1 VFLIISDT
9 ADSSDQVRFSEV
21 RVTVLL
27 RAYRHGTENK
37 FKCFEV
43 NANVLT
49 LKPGWRGGYSD

>member
-27 RAYRHGTENK
+27 HAYRHGTENK
-37 FKCFEV
+37 FKCFKV

-49 LKPGWRGGYSD
+49 LKPG